1 MSVLDPTPDDILDFW
16 FDTAGP
22 RKWYAVS
29 AAFDAVVRRRFAR
42 AVERHSAQL
51 RTGSHPWLG
60 DPGSALA
67 LVLLFDQFPRNIW
80 RGSGRA
86 FAYDGQARAVSLD
99 MIERGFDWAI
109 RADRRDFIYMPF
121 MHSEDL
127 ADQDLCVE
135 LAQNRLEQN
144 STLRHARMHREVIER
159 FGRFPYRN
167 AALGRQT
174 TWAESE
180 YLSSG
185 GYAPGRK
192 DSAKSS

>member
-1 MSVLDPTPDDILDFW
+1 MSVLDPTADEILEFW

-22 RKWYAVS
+22 KRGYTVD

-42 AVERHSAQL
+42 AVERHAATL
-51 RTGSHPWLG
+51 RGGDHPWLG

-67 LVLLFDQFPRNIW
+67 LILLLDQFPRNIW

-86 FAYDGQARAVSLD
+86 FAYDAQAREVSLD
-99 MIERGFDWAI
+99 MIERGFDWAV
-109 RADRRDFIYMPF
+109 RADRRDFVYMPF

-135 LAQNRLEQN
+135 LAENRLEQD

-167 AALGRQT
+167 DALGRGT
-174 TWAESE
+174 TQDEAE
-180 YLSSG
+180 YLTSG